1 MPETINE
8 IARVYYLE
16 QIEKGI
22 DIDLT
27 VCPTTITKKMLSDE
41 LMTGD
46 LQLYIKDVDEDYL
59 WNQYLYINTVS
70 TNKFGFV
77 NSPFDKVQPFQQ
89 YLYTGNLARNKVGS
103 LRSRSHRGEVKE
115 KSASVKRRGNTV
127 KVNVPNGKSKSKS
140 KTYNTRSPTPY
151 YMKNTRHIGR
161 KGRSQTYSAL
171 MVGGENQMRKRMVIE
186 GLNNGIYPHWS
197 SGLSTIIKINKINN
211 KDIYARGT
219 SLPVPNEPLPAGSVI
234 SPDQYCTN
242 TMNFY
247 RYVKNI
253 PNIISLQGCDLDWT
267 GYRYKPKYCD
277 NLEEK
282 ANWNKICNEYDNNT
296 TPRTDHI
303 KEFYW
308 VDMSAGF
315 FSVYKSLSDID
326 FTDISNSSIIHCL
339 AGFGRTGTVLMLI
352 ICINHYKEFP
362 DEYETDFL
370 TPESNDPN
378 NSKTSNRIIRKLKSL
393 FHQYLEVDQEIPID
407 PAIPINDRTKD
418 TLKRLIFSF
427 GIEKIFDELFTNFYR
442 RGARNRQVNY
452 TSLNV
457 LVTRINYILYF
468 TAKACNQTS
477 VILYETH
484 QHNATSVGNTLVMDS
499 LVLRNPELLSLSNVN
514 VLVKNP
520 VFQELAITE
529 LSKRGFDFVF
539 FTRATHANGSSA
551 QRSSRRRRTGS
562 QNNIPL
568 LITTDLNPIERLTP
582 LRKSSKKNKTPK
594 CVIS

>member
-1 MPETINE
+1 MTESINQ
-8 IARVYYLE
+8 IARNYYLK
-16 QIEKGI
+16 QIENGF

-27 VCPTTITKKMLSDE
+27 VCPEPITKKMLSDE
-41 LMTGD
+41 LMTSD
-46 LQLYIKDVDEDYL
+46 LHLYVKDVDKDYL

-77 NSPFDKVQPFQQ
+77 NSPFDKIQPFQQ
-89 YLYTGNLARNKVGS
+89 YLYRGNLARN
-103 LRSRSHRGEVKE
+103 E
-115 KSASVKRRGNTV
+115 KSASIKRGSVVNKVILPKGMSKSKKTTV
-127 KVNVPNGKSKSKS
+127 KVNVPIGKSKSKS
-140 KTYNTRSPTPY
+140 KTYNYIRNPTPY
-151 YMKNTRHIGR
+151 AKHTRN
-161 KGRSQTYSAL
+161 KGRSHTYSAL
-171 MVGGENQMRKRMVIE
+171 MVGGENPMRKRMVIE

-197 SGLSTIIKINKINN
+197 DRLSTIIKINKINN

-234 SPDQYCTN
+234 SQDQYCTN

-267 GYRYKPKYCD
+267 GYSYKPKYCD

-282 ANWNKICNEYDNNT
+282 ENWNKICNEYDNNT
-296 TPRTDHI
+296 NPRTDHI

-370 TPESNDPN
+370 IPERNDPD

-393 FHQYLEVDQEIPID
+393 FYQYLEVDQEIPID

-457 LVTRINYILYF
+457 MVTRINYILYF

-551 QRSSRRRRTGS
+551 QRSSRRRHTGS

-568 LITTDLNPIERLTP
+568 LITTDLDPIERLTP

>member
-27 VCPTTITKKMLSDE
+27 VCPKTITKKMLSDE

-103 LRSRSHRGEVKE
+103 LRSRSHTGEVKE
-115 KSASVKRRGNTV
+115 KSASVKRGNTV
-127 KVNVPNGKSKSKS
+127 KVNLPKGKSKSKS
-140 KTYNTRSPTPY
+140 KTYNHTRNPTPY
-151 YMKNTRHIGR
+151 AKRTRN
-161 KGRSQTYSAL
+161 KGRSHTYSAL
-171 MVGGENQMRKRMVIE
+171 MVGGENQMRKRMVVE

-219 SLPVPNEPLPAGSVI
+219 SLPVSNEPLPAGSVI
-234 SPDQYCTN
+234 SHDQYCTN

-253 PNIISLQGCDLDWT
+253 PNIISLQGCDLDWSWC
-267 GYRYKPKYCD
+267 RYKPKYCD

-378 NSKTSNRIIRKLKSL
+378 NSKTSYRIIRKLKSL
-393 FHQYLEVDQEIPID
+393 FHQYLEVDQDIPID
-407 PAIPINDRTKD
+407 PAMPINDRTKD

-457 LVTRINYILYF
+457 MVTRINYILYF
-468 TAKACNQTS
+468 TAKACGQSS

-484 QHNATSVGNTLVMDS
+484 QHTATSVSNPYDMDS
-499 LVLRNPELLSLSNVN
+499 LVLRNPEELTLSNVN

-529 LSKRGFDFVF
+529 LSKRGFDFVL

>member
-27 VCPTTITKKMLSDE
+27 VCPKTITKKMLSDE

-46 LQLYIKDVDEDYL
+46 LQLYIKDVNEDYL

-103 LRSRSHRGEVKE
+103 LRSRSHTGEVKE
-115 KSASVKRRGNTV
+115 KSASVKRGNTV
-127 KVNVPNGKSKSKS
+127 KVNLPKGKSKSKS
-140 KTYNTRSPTPY
+140 KTYNHTRNPTPY
-151 YMKNTRHIGR
+151 AKRTRN
-161 KGRSQTYSAL
+161 KGRSHTYSAL
-171 MVGGENQMRKRMVIE
+171 MVGGENQMRKRMVVE

-234 SPDQYCTN
+234 SQDQYCTN

-253 PNIISLQGCDLDWT
+253 PNIISLQGCDLDWSWC
-267 GYRYKPKYCD
+267 RYKPKYCD

-378 NSKTSNRIIRKLKSL
+378 NSKTSYRIIRKLKSL
-393 FHQYLEVDQEIPID
+393 FHQYLEVDQDIPID
-407 PAIPINDRTKD
+407 PAMPINDRTKD

-457 LVTRINYILYF
+457 MVTRINYILYF
-468 TAKACNQTS
+468 TAKACGQSS

-484 QHNATSVGNTLVMDS
+484 QHTATSVSNPYDMDS
-499 LVLRNPELLSLSNVN
+499 LVLRNPEELTLSNVN

-529 LSKRGFDFVF
+529 LSKRGFDFVL

>member
-1 MPETINE
+1 MLETINE
-8 IARVYYLE
+8 TARVYYLE

-27 VCPTTITKKMLSDE
+27 ACPKTITKKMLSDE

-46 LQLYIKDVDEDYL
+46 LQLYIKYVDEDYL

-103 LRSRSHRGEVKE
+103 LRSRSHTGEVKE
-115 KSASVKRRGNTV
+115 KSASVKRGNTV
-127 KVNVPNGKSKSKS
+127 KVNAPKGKSKSKS

-151 YMKNTRHIGR
+151 YMKHTRHTGR

-197 SGLSTIIKINKINN
+197 DRLSTIIKINKINN

-234 SPDQYCTN
+234 SQDQYCTN

-267 GYRYKPKYCD
+267 GYRYNPKYCD

-296 TPRTDHI
+296 NPRTDHI

-370 TPESNDPN
+370 IPERNDPD

-393 FHQYLEVDQEIPID
+393 FYQYLEVDQEIPID

-457 LVTRINYILYF
+457 MVTRINYILYF

>member
-27 VCPTTITKKMLSDE
+27 VCPKTITKKMLSDE

-46 LQLYIKDVDEDYL
+46 LQLYIKDVNEDYL

-103 LRSRSHRGEVKE
+103 LRSRSHTGEVKE
-115 KSASVKRRGNTV
+115 KSASVKRGNTV
-127 KVNVPNGKSKSKS
+127 KVNLPKGKSKSKS
-140 KTYNTRSPTPY
+140 KTYNHTRNPTPY
-151 YMKNTRHIGR
+151 AKRTRN
-161 KGRSQTYSAL
+161 KGRSHTYSAL
-171 MVGGENQMRKRMVIE
+171 MVGGENQMRKRMVVE

-219 SLPVPNEPLPAGSVI
+219 SLPVSNEPLPAGSVI
-234 SPDQYCTN
+234 SHDQYCTN

-253 PNIISLQGCDLDWT
+253 PNIISLQGCDLDWSWC
-267 GYRYKPKYCD
+267 RYKPKYCD

-378 NSKTSNRIIRKLKSL
+378 NSKTSYRIIRKLKSL
-393 FHQYLEVDQEIPID
+393 FHQYLEVDQDIPID
-407 PAIPINDRTKD
+407 PAMPINDRTKD

-457 LVTRINYILYF
+457 MVTRINYILYF
-468 TAKACNQTS
+468 TAKACGQSS

-484 QHNATSVGNTLVMDS
+484 QHTATSVSNPYDMDS
-499 LVLRNPELLSLSNVN
+499 LVLRNPEELTLSNVN

-529 LSKRGFDFVF
+529 LSKRGFDFVL